1 MRQKFNENEI
11 FQLLKQFQH
20 RNNYEN
26 FVTHFESSVNLNI
39 LDQIKCWNIEKVLK
53 YIHGVSYVDFFCLD
67 D

>member
-1 MRQKFNENEI
+1 MKI
-11 FQLLKQFQH
+11 LLLTFK
-20 RNNYEN
+20 
-26 FVTHFESSVNLNI
+26 SSVNLKK